1 MPTSFQLRRGT
12 GIDWATKNP
21 RLREGEMGLELGT
34 NRYKIGDGVRNWL
47 DLPYFSDDST
57 LKAYID
63 AEIANLAGSVS
74 GVTQLEFT
82 THVEATEPHA
92 NYDDGSSL
100 VLLYEN
106 AKV

>member
-1 MPTSFQLRRGT
+1 MATTFLLRRGT

-21 RLREGEMGLELGT
+21 LLREGEMGLEIGT
-34 NRYKIGDGVRNWL
+34 NRYKIGDGFRRWA
-47 DLPYFSDDST
+47 DLPYFSDDTT

-82 THVEATEPHA
+82 THVEATAPHV

>member
-12 GIDWATKNP
+12 GIDWATRNP

-34 NRYKIGDGVRNWL
+34 NRYKIGDGVRKWN

-82 THVEATEPHA
+82 AHIEETAPHQ
-92 NYDDGSSL
+92 NYDDGTSL
-100 VLLYEN
+100 LLLYEN

>member
-1 MPTSFQLRRGT
+1 MPTTFLLRRGT

-21 RLREGEMGLELGT
+21 LLREGEMGLEIGT
-34 NRYKIGDGVRNWL
+34 NRYKIGDGFRRWV

-63 AEIANLAGSVS
+63 AEIAALAGSVS
-74 GVTQLEFT
+74 GVTQQELT
-82 THVEATEPHA
+82 DHIEATEPHQ
-92 NYDDGSSL
+92 NYDDGTSL